1 VEQAD
6 LGRIVA
12 FSDGVMAVAITLLA
26 LNLEV
31 PDLPSSRED
40 ELGDKLV
47 DLLPSL
53 GAYALAFALVGRY
66 WVIHHRLFERL
77 RAFDGTL
84 MSLNLGF
91 LACIVL
97 KPFGTELVDRYSD
110 EAVAAAVFGAL
121 LGLTGLANWAMV
133 RHVIHGDLAHEE
145 RRDLTQTVSL
155 VLAAVFFL
163 SAAAAFLSTL
173 LAYALW
179 VATILLRYPLRRLS
193 D

>member
-97 KPFGTELVDRYSD
+97 MPFGTELVDRYSD

>member
-1 VEQAD
+1 
-6 LGRIVA
+6 
-12 FSDGVMAVAITLLA
+12 MAITLLA

-97 KPFGTELVDRYSD
+97 MPFGTELVDRYSD

-145 RRDLTQTVSL
+145 RRNLTQTVSL

>member
-1 VEQAD
+1 MERTD

-31 PDLPSSRED
+31 PDLPSSREG
-40 ELGDKLV
+40 ELDDKLV

-53 GAYALAFALVGRY
+53 GAYALAFVLVGRY
-66 WVIHHRLFERL
+66 WVIHHGLFERL

-97 KPFGTELVDRYSD
+97 MPFGTELVDRYRD

-121 LGLTGLANWAMV
+121 LGLAGLANWAMV
-133 RHVIHGDLAHEE
+133 RHVLRGGLAREE
-145 RRDLTQTVSL
+145 RRDLTETVSL
-155 VLAAVFFL
+155 VLTVIFFL
-163 SAAAAFLSTL
+163 SAAAAFLNTA

-179 VATILLRYPLRRLS
+179 LSTIVLRYPLRRLS
-193 D
+193 G